1 SNAKDSVGANNSAK
15 VTTTVTAGTAT
26 TDLVVTQTAMPNPV
40 KLGSDLLYTI
50 EITNKGPLTATNVSF
65 TDTLPPNVTF
75 VTLGSSPEWLV
86 NGSSATLFYG
96 ALAVNDSIKAFITI
110 KPQVAGTIT

>member
-40 KLGSDLLYTI
+40 KMGSDLLYII
-50 EITNKGPLTATNVSF
+50 EVTNKGQLTATNVSF

-75 VTLGSSPEWLV
+75 NKIESTPEWIV
-86 NGSSATLFYG
+86 NGSNATLSYG
-96 ALAVNDSIKAFITI
+96 ALAVND
-110 KPQVAGTIT
+110 